1 MRNIGHFDIGKHD
14 IGSFLLKASKGKA
27 LKSPVV
33 LPSPIAKYEAY
44 DRTNESD
51 GREILTD
58 LTGNGHDIQLYNF
71 AFAENSGFGLYSVD
85 MNSIAYKDSDKSYRL
100 NYNTFNLKGVNFPV
114 IRFPVTNKNINF
126 TINVNIKNEY
136 TTNLLDV
143 YYTITGAGTTY
154 IKKSLENGINN
165 ISYVIPEEDEPT
177 HILIAWRDNTTN
189 VDVDIEFIPDY
200 KGALVSDGVDDY
212 GLCEN
217 FPILTKERGYTI
229 CAIRK
234 ILSDPLSVNGAL
246 LGKRSANDEE
256 GAFQFERCIN
266 SNNIFSYSFGGR
278 TGCLLNKNLF
288 SWQTSKL
295 YNGQSLTVGNSIDT
309 DYFTLFSYNKN
320 GGGTI
325 SAILYAKDIYD
336 MDLTDEEI
344 ALVKER
350 MIKRYEE
357 ETGETYVEEVTV

>member
-1 MRNIGHFDIGKHD
+1 
-14 IGSFLLKASKGKA
+14 
-27 LKSPVV
+27 
-33 LPSPIAKYEAY
+33 
-44 DRTNESD
+44 
-51 GREILTD
+51 
-58 LTGNGHDIQLYNF
+58 
-71 AFAENSGFGLYSVD
+71 

-217 FPILTKERGYTI
+217 FPILTKERGYTV

-234 ILSDPLSVNGAL
+234 LLNSSKPSCLISKRKHGSSHNGAFEIERITENSDGTL
-246 LGKRSANDEE
+246 ANITYSF
-256 GAFQFERCIN
+256 GQGTYFN
-266 SNNIFSYSFGGR
+266 SNN
-278 TGCLLNKNLF
+278 NLF
-288 SWQTSKL
+288 TFQKSNL
-295 YNGQSLTVGNSIDT
+295 YNSTNIKVGNQEDT
-309 DYFTLFSYNKN
+309 DVLCLFISLYNIFTDN
-320 GGGTI
+320 GQF
-325 SAILYAKDIYD
+325 AFYAKEIYD

-357 ETGETYVEEVTV
+357 KTGETYVEEVTV